1 MGKAIMGCRKKEDQ
15 WKTPGLIPLLE
26 LTLAAKPGLT
36 LVERSTVDG
45 VPKVRTWRNAS
56 APPAAVPAGRF
67 SARH

>member
-1 MGKAIMGCRKKEDQ
+1 M
-15 WKTPGLIPLLE
+15 PLLA
-26 LTLAAKPGLT
+26 LKLAAEPGLT

-45 VPKVRTWRNAS
+45 VLKVRTWRNAS